1 MNITF
6 AFILEAIAFL
16 AGVALIVYA
25 HPLSVRFNA
34 ETPAKNP
41 AHSPDRTRKSR
52 QTKRPP
58 PPPINLKTATTLFR
72 IAGIFLVLG
81 TLLPLIAIALTR
93 HR

>member
-1 MNITF
+1 MNITL

-25 HPLSVRFNA
+25 RPLSIRFTA
-34 ETPAKNP
+34 ETPVPRSSSRA
-41 AHSPDRTRKSR
+41 RKSAK
-52 QTKRPP
+52 TKRPP
-58 PPPINLKTATTLFR
+58 PPLNLKTTTTLFR

>member
-16 AGVALIVYA
+16 AGVALILYA
-25 HPLSVRFNA
+25 KPLSIRFNA
-34 ETPAKNP
+34 ENP
-41 AHSPDRTRKSR
+41 TQPPPNRTHRSR

-58 PPPINLKTATTLFR
+58 PPPLNLKTTTTLFR

-81 TLLPLIAIALTR
+81 TLLPLIAIAVTR
-93 HR
+93 HH